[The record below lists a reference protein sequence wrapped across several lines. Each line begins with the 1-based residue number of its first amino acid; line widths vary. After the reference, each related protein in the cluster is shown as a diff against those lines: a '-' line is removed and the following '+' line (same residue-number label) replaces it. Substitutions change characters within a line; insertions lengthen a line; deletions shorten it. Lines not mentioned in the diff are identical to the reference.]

1 MFEKAAFFSAI
12 LVFSGF
18 CIAGAKFFQFT
29 GLETESPIVV
39 FQEMFP
45 PIDTSDE

>member
-1 MFEKAAFFSAI
+1 MFERAAFFSAI

-18 CIAGAKFFQFT
+18 CFAGIKFFQFI
-29 GLETESPIVV
+29 GLETESPVIV

-45 PIDTSDE
+45 PIDTTDE